1 MTGSRAADCVDHASG
16 LHIGESMF
24 FTSTSI
30 LYVYRDV
37 FFLGT
42 QSQRQYKSLQEDI
55 LAQCDINTSAFT
67 MVCVEGFPSTSPTSH
82 ERN

>member
-37 FFLGT
+37 FFWVPNH
-42 QSQRQYKSLQEDI
+42 KDNI
-55 LAQCDINTSAFT
+55 K
-67 MVCVEGFPSTSPTSH
+67 VCKRIS
-82 ERN
+82 